1 MNRISIVQHYVDK
14 IIENIKSE
22 TERKSAIIHTYGVAQ
37 CCALIASRRGL
48 NTELAYISGLLH
60 DIYAFFT
67 GSSLCHA
74 QSGAEMARPAIRNM
88 NIFSDEEK
96 KCILSAIFYHSNKEV
111 VHDEYDEVLKDA
123 DLLQR
128 FLTDTVS
135 LINERAIPRLNKLL
149 NEFDIEAASIDYGQN
164 QETAAEP
171 FKKSLFADIAEK
183 FAGQNICGERENK
196 TFIEIIKYYP
206 EASAFD
212 ELRNNWCAAFVY
224 HCALKA
230 GMELP
235 IKQPPIEY
243 RFAGAGAWY
252 EWGKANG
259 FISHDNGGFIPARGD
274 IVIFNHIISPENKPK
289 DSAWHDHIGIVL
301 ACEDAFLVTA
311 EGNIDNQ
318 NVSGIVKRRRDHTI
332 GCFLRIPDGYQYDGW
347 KCDYKASRIY
357 TL

>member
-1 MNRISIVQHYVDK
+1 MTSMP
-14 IIENIKSE
+14 
-22 TERKSAIIHTYGVAQ
+22 
-37 CCALIASRRGL
+37 
-48 NTELAYISGLLH
+48 
-60 DIYAFFT
+60 FFT

-88 NIFSDEEK
+88 NIFSAEEK
-96 KCILSAIFYHSNKEV
+96 KCILSAIFYHSTKEV

-128 FLTDTVS
+128 FLTDAVS
-135 LINERAIPRLNKLL
+135 LINERAVPRLNKLL
-149 NEFDIEAASIDYGQN
+149 NEFGIKAAPVDYGQD
-164 QETAAEP
+164 QETAVEP
-171 FKKSLFADIAEK
+171 FKKSLLADIAEK
-183 FAGQNICGERENK
+183 LAGQNICGERENK
-196 TFIEIIKYYP
+196 AFAEIIKYYP

-252 EWGKANG
+252 EWGNANG

-289 DSAWHDHIGIVL
+289 DSPWHDHISIVL
-301 ACEDAFLVTA
+301 KCEDGFLVTA

-332 GCFLRIPDGYQYDGW
+332 GCFLRIPNGYQYDGW
-347 KCDYKASRIY
+347 TCDYKASRIY